1 MLDLTSENFDAV
13 IKENPVVIVD
23 FWAPWCGPCKQLT
36 PILQEVSNENDI
48 IIHKVNVDEN
58 QDLADKYQ
66 VKSIPTIVVFENGLP
81 AKNILGA
88 MPKHRF
94 LKEIEGWI

>member
-1 MLDLTSENFDAV
+1 MFNLTSENFDKA
-13 IKENPVVIVD
+13 INENPVVIVD
-23 FWAPWCGPCKQLT
+23 FWAEWCGPCKQLT
-36 PILQEVSNENDI
+36 PILEEISNENDI

-58 QDLADKYQ
+58 PALADKYNIR
-66 VKSIPTIVVFENGLP
+66 SIPTIVVFENGLP

-94 LKEIEGWI
+94 MKELEGWI